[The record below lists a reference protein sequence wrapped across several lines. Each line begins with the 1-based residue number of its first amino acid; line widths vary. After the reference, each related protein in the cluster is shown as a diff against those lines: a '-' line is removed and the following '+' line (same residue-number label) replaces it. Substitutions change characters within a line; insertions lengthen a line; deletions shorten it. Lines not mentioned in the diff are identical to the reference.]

1 MLIIRVSGEKEP
13 DFVIEG
19 DVKII
24 QQEIKY
30 PIDEKTGEVDYNN
43 PYYEVEIEVN
53 GEILN
58 LGDKT
63 YGQL

>member
-1 MLIIRVSGEKEP
+1 MIISVYGEKEP
-13 DFVIEG
+13 DFVIDG

-24 QQEIKY
+24 RQEIKY

-58 LGDKT
+58 LGED
-63 YGQL
+63 